1 MMLETNQT
9 IQTTYDKLK
18 SQLADTLRKKTKERK

>member
-1 MMLETNQT
+1 MMIETNHT

-18 SQLADTLRKKTKERK
+18 SQLADTLRKTNKERK

>member
-1 MMLETNQT
+1 MMFETNHT

-18 SQLADTLRKKTKERK
+18 GQLADTLRKTHEERK